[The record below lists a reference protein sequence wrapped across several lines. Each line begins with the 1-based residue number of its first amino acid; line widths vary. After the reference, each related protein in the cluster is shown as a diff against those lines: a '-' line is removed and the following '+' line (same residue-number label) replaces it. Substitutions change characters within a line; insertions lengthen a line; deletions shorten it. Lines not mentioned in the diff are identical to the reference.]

1 MCLDFIALRLTI
13 AAMNSP
19 RTPGLAGSAGKP
31 NFLLLVTDQH
41 RCDHLGAYGN
51 RVLQTP
57 HIDSLAAR
65 GWMADR
71 FYVASPA
78 CMPNRAS
85 LMTGRLPSL
94 HGARHNGIPLSLG
107 ATTFVELLRDA
118 GWRTSLVGKAHIQ
131 NMCGLPAAWPPA
143 HKRLPREA
151 EREAPGDYWQEWG
164 PHWRDRPDHRMQLPF
179 YGFDDVALAVDH
191 GDQVQGDYGRWLHTQ
206 HPQIAAVLG
215 PQHAIPAPQWRL
227 TQTGQAWRTRVP
239 EAQSTTSWITDE
251 TIRRLNQSAASGE
264 PFFLQASYP
273 DPHHPFTPPGRFWGL
288 YRPEDVDLP
297 ESFHASKNP
306 PPHVAWLRAQRD
318 AAKAIKHTP
327 AAFACDE
334 HEAREAI
341 ALNYGS
347 IAHIDE
353 SIGRTLAALQQLG
366 LADNTVVI
374 FTSDH
379 GDFLGDHQ
387 LLLKGPLHY
396 QSLIRTPFIWADPAH
411 PQAQRSQALCS
422 TVDLAPT
429 VLARAGVVGF
439 NGMNGQVLPCL
450 PEGAGLAPR
459 QGVLLEDEVQRVL
472 FGFDTPP
479 RLRTL
484 VTDRWRLTV
493 YANAA
498 WGELYDLDTDPHELA
513 NLWDD
518 AGYARVR
525 GDLMTQL
532 VREMTRHGD
541 TSPYPSALA

>member
-1 MCLDFIALRLTI
+1 MTFPPPSRDAR
-13 AAMNSP
+13 
-19 RTPGLAGSAGKP
+19 P
-31 NFLLLVTDQH
+31 NFLLIVTDQQ
-41 RCDHLGAYGN
+41 RWDHVGAYGN
-51 RVLQTP
+51 RVLRTP
-57 HIDSLAAR
+57 HIDAIAAR
-65 GWMADR
+65 GWLAER

-107 ATTFVELLRDA
+107 ATTFVDLLREA
-118 GWRTSLVGKAHIQ
+118 GWRTSLVGKSHLQ

-143 HKRLPREA
+143 ERRLLREA
-151 EREAPGDYWQEWG
+151 ELEVPGDYWQEWG
-164 PHWRDRPDHRMQLPF
+164 PYWRDRPDHAMKPLF
-179 YGFDDVALAVDH
+179 YGFQDVALAVDH
-191 GDQVQGDYGRWLHTQ
+191 GDQVLGHYGRWLQ
-206 HPQIAAVLG
+206 SEHPEVARMTG
-215 PQHAIPAPQWRL
+215 PRHAIAAPQWRL
-227 TQTGQAWRTRVP
+227 TQAGQAWRTRVP
-239 EAQSTTSWITDE
+239 EECSTTTWIADE
-251 TIRRLNQSAASGE
+251 TIRRLRDAAAGGG
-264 PFFLQASYP
+264 PFFLQASFP
-273 DPHHPFTPPGRFWGL
+273 DPHHPFTPPGRFWGM

-297 ESFHASKNP
+297 ASFHASTRP

-318 AAKAIKHTP
+318 AARAVKHTP

-334 HEAREAI
+334 VEAREAI

-353 SIGRTLAALQQLG
+353 AIGRMLAALEGLG
-366 LADNTVVI
+366 LDGNTVVI

-396 QSLIRTPFIWADPAH
+396 QSLIRTPFIWADPEGPRAG
-411 PQAQRSQALCS
+411 RSRALCS
-422 TVDLAPT
+422 TVDLAPSI
-429 VLARAGVVGF
+429 LARAGVPAF
-439 NGMNGQVLPCL
+439 NGMNGQVLPCVPGAA
-450 PEGAGLAPR
+450 PER
-459 QGVLLEDEVQRVL
+459 HSVLIEDEVQRVL

-484 VTDRWRLTV
+484 VTSRCRLTV

-498 WGELYDLDTDPHELA
+498 WGELYDLQSDPHELN

-518 AGYARVR
+518 AGYRALR
-525 GDLMTQL
+525 GELMTEL
-532 VREMTRHGD
+532 VRQMTQHGD